1 MLLRRSTALLATL
14 LFSCALLAGQLTPE
28 QQAAK
33 EKGIILYNQ
42 YKAISAEPYLK
53 IAAQAGDREAQYYLG
68 EALRLNNRFMTEE
81 AYKWYVA
88 AAEQGD
94 YYAMYR
100 LSGTGSD
107 LCSVMSNCPPDRK
120 NPGDWLLLGR
130 KTAQALA
137 EKGDSEAMYVL
148 YYLTN
153 NFDWIEKSAEAGFPI
168 AQYDL
173 ARLYDQG
180 KGFFFPPWKRG
191 EKIENLLKNSA
202 EGGYAKGMGQY
213 MGVLHKKGDLK
224 GARYWLEMAAK
235 KGSQAAVGSYGA
247 YLAHTP
253 DQLGYKLDLA
263 KGYALVSLLQELDGG
278 GGIEEYVTDKMEAIS
293 AKMTPKQI
301 EQAKAFAEE
310 WKATHPPLSFFPPKL
325 GF

>member
-1 MLLRRSTALLATL
+1 MFFRHLIASALTTL
-14 LFSCALLAGQLTPE
+14 LCFSAWAAPLTPE
-28 QQAAK
+28 QHAAK
-33 EKGIILYNQ
+33 EKGIVLYNQ

-53 IAAQAGDREAQYYLG
+53 IAAQAGDKEAQYYLG

-107 LCSVMSNCPPDRK
+107 LCSAMGNCPPDHRT
-120 NPGDWLLLGR
+120 PGDWLLLGR
-130 KTAQALA
+130 KTAHALA

-148 YYLTN
+148 YYLSN
-153 NFDWIEKSAEAGFPI
+153 NFEWLEKSAEAGFPI

-173 ARLYDQG
+173 ARLYEQG
-180 KGFFFPPWKRG
+180 KGFFFPPWKRS
-191 EKIENLLKNSA
+191 EKVEELAKKSA
-202 EGGYAKGMGQY
+202 EGDFIAGIFLYQQF
-213 MGVLHKKGDLK
+213 LEGDDT
-224 GARYWLEMAAK
+224 AIRYWTEKAVSL
-235 KGSQAAVGSYGA
+235 GSAEAIYGYGA
-247 YLAHTP
+247 FLAHEP
-253 DQLGYKLDLA
+253 EQYGFPLDLIKA
-263 KGYALVSLLQELDGG
+263 YGFIYMLKDLDGG
-278 GGIEEYVTDKMEAIS
+278 GGMQENVEYKLPKVAS
-293 AKMTPKQI
+293 KMTPEQI
-301 EQAKAFAEE
+301 EEAKVFAAK

>member
-1 MLLRRSTALLATL
+1 MALLATL
-14 LFSCALLAGQLTPE
+14 LFSCALLANQLTPE
-28 QQAAK
+28 QQVAK
-33 EKGIILYNQ
+33 EQGIVLYNQ
-42 YKAISAEPYLK
+42 YKAISAEPYLE
-53 IAAQAGDREAQYYLG
+53 IAAQAGDKEAQYYLG

-81 AYKWYVA
+81 AYKWYAA

-107 LCSVMSNCPPDRK
+107 LCSVMGNCPPDHRT
-120 NPGDWLLLGR
+120 PGDWLLLGR

-137 EKGDSEAMYVL
+137 EKGDSEAMYAL

-180 KGFFFPPWKRG
+180 KGFFFTPWKRS
-191 EKIENLLKNSA
+191 ERVEELAKKSA
-202 EGGYAKGMGQY
+202 EGGCIKGIMLYQNLLEGKKDIEIYWTKKAVALGSAEAVYAY
-213 MGVLHKKGDLK
+213 
-224 GARYWLEMAAK
+224 
-235 KGSQAAVGSYGA
+235 GSG
-247 YLAHTP
+247 LAHVP
-253 DQLGYKLDLA
+253 KDYGYPLDLV
-263 KGYALVSLLQELDGG
+263 KGYGFIYMLLELDGG
-278 GGIEEYVTDKMEAIS
+278 GGLKEYAEDILPDIAS
-293 AKMTPKQI
+293 QMTAKQI
-301 EQAKAFAEE
+301 EEAKAFAKE

>member
-1 MLLRRSTALLATL
+1 MFFRQLITSALTTL
-14 LFSCALLAGQLTPE
+14 LCFSAWAAPLTPE
-28 QQAAK
+28 QHAAK

-42 YKAISAEPYLK
+42 YKAISAEPYLE
-53 IAAQAGDREAQYYLG
+53 IAAQAGDKEAQYYLG

-107 LCSVMSNCPPDRK
+107 LCSAIGNCPPDHRT
-120 NPGDWLLLGR
+120 PGDWLLLGR
-130 KTAQALA
+130 KTAQAFA

-153 NFDWIEKSAEAGFPI
+153 NFEWLEKSAEAGLPI

-173 ARLYDQG
+173 ARLYEQG
-180 KGFFFPPWKRG
+180 KGFFFPPWKRSARV
-191 EKIENLLKNSA
+191 EELAKKSA
-202 EGGYAKGMGQY
+202 EGGCIKGIMLYQNFLEGKKDIEIYWTKKAVALGSAEAVYAY
-213 MGVLHKKGDLK
+213 
-224 GARYWLEMAAK
+224 
-235 KGSQAAVGSYGA
+235 GSG
-247 YLAHTP
+247 LAHVP
-253 DQLGYKLDLA
+253 KDYGYPLDLV
-263 KGYALVSLLQELDGG
+263 KGYGFVYMLLELDGG
-278 GGIEEYVTDKMEAIS
+278 GSLKEYAEDILPDIAS
-293 AKMTPKQI
+293 QMTAKQI